1 MTTNDKNTTRA
12 IDTPKHIPED
22 PIVLLRQNTARCLF
36 ATVYDNPDLPY
47 ADALIH
53 QETTEALFEQI
64 LEPLTRACRRAQ
76 TINDILLTPRVDQR
90 NPTGLQLE
98 MLQKFDDYVC
108 FWLRSTLE
116 GTHPDTAKITGGE
129 PCKNYFAFVVDDA
142 LGENP
147 MQITI
152 QRMSEGAKTAEFVVR
167 DLRAKLGLTTQN
179 QSLEDAVDALLA
191 KVTP

>member
-1 MTTNDKNTTRA
+1 MTLKEA
-12 IDTPKHIPED
+12 AHIPDD
-22 PIVLLRQNTARCLF
+22 PIILLRQNTARCLF
-36 ATVYDNPDLPY
+36 ATVYDNPELPY

-53 QETTEALFEQI
+53 RESTEALFEQI
-64 LEPLTRACRRAQ
+64 LEPLTRAVQRAQ
-76 TINDILLTPRVDQR
+76 TINDVLLSPPVDGR
-90 NPTGLQLE
+90 SPSALHLE
-98 MLQKFDDYVC
+98 MLRKFDDYVC

-116 GTHPDTAKITGGE
+116 GVHPGTAKVTDGE

-142 LGENP
+142 MGENP

-152 QRMSEGAKTAEFVVR
+152 QRLSEGAKTAEFVVR
-167 DLRAKLGLTTQN
+167 DLRNKLGLTSMD